1 MSDYADIIDGL
12 HDVFAGVSGLNVVL
26 NYAPTSVHETPLMYS
41 ILDSVEVSKGGQVT
55 TRRFRILHR
64 LLVPWQDNEQAE
76 VQIMPFVDSVVDA
89 IDADPTLGGVLVKG
103 LAQITDIE
111 ALWVTI
117 AGVEYRA
124 LDFYSLVIDK
134 E

>member
-12 HDVFAGVSGLNVVL
+12 HDVFAAVSGLDVVL
-26 NYAPTSVHETPLMYS
+26 DYAPTAVHETPLMYS

>member
-1 MSDYADIIDGL
+1 
-12 HDVFAGVSGLNVVL
+12 
-26 NYAPTSVHETPLMYS
+26 MYS

-124 LDFYSLVIDK
+124 LDFYSLVVDK

>member
-1 MSDYADIIDGL
+1 MSTYAAIVDGL
-12 HDVFAGVSGLNVVL
+12 HTALAGVSGIDVVL
-26 NYAPTSVHETPLMYS
+26 DYAPTSVHETPLMYS
-41 ILDSVEVSKGGQVT
+41 ILDSVEITQGGQLT
-55 TRRFRILHR
+55 TRKFRILHR

-76 VQIMPFVDSVVDA
+76 IQVEPFVDSVVDA

-103 LAQITDIE
+103 LVQITDIE

-124 LDFYSLVIDK
+124 LDFYSLVVDK

>member
-12 HDVFAGVSGLNVVL
+12 HDVFAGVSGLDVVL
-26 NYAPTSVHETPLMYS
+26 DYAPTAVHETPMLYS
-41 ILDSVEVSKGGQVT
+41 ILDSVEVSKGGQMT
-55 TRRFRILHR
+55 TRKFRILHR

-76 VQIMPFVDSVVDA
+76 LQIMPFVDSIPDA
-89 IDADPTLGGVLVKG
+89 LDANPTLNGTITSGY
-103 LAQITDIE
+103 AQITDIE

-124 LDFYSLVIDK
+124 LDFYSLVVDK

>member
-1 MSDYADIIDGL
+1 MSTYAAIVDGL
-12 HDVFAGVSGLNVVL
+12 HTALAGVSGINVVL
-26 NYAPTSVHETPLMYS
+26 DYAPTSVHETPLMYS
-41 ILDSVEVSKGGQVT
+41 LLDHIEISRGAQVT

-76 VQIMPFVDSVVDA
+76 IQIEPFVDSVVDA
-89 IDADPTLGGVLVKG
+89 IDADPTLGGVITSG
-103 LAQITDIE
+103 LAQIEEVE

>member
-1 MSDYADIIDGL
+1 M
-12 HDVFAGVSGLNVVL
+12 
-26 NYAPTSVHETPLMYS
+26 
-41 ILDSVEVSKGGQVT
+41 T
-55 TRRFRILHR
+55 TRKFRILHR

-76 VQIMPFVDSVVDA
+76 IQIMPFVDSIVDA
-89 IDADPTLGGVLVKG
+89 LDADPTLGGVITSG
-103 LAQITDIE
+103 YAQITDIE

-117 AGVEYRA
+117 GGVEYRA

>member
-1 MSDYADIIDGL
+1 MSTYAAIVDGL
-12 HDVFAGVSGLNVVL
+12 HTALAGVSGIDVVL
-26 NYAPTSVHETPLMYS
+26 DYAPTSVHETPLMYS
-41 ILDSVEVSKGGQVT
+41 ILDSVEITQGGQLT
-55 TRRFRILHR
+55 TRKFRILHR

-76 VQIMPFVDSVVDA
+76 IQIEPFVDSVVDA